1 MTSQNIFGSV
11 TTDAPPAQITSR
23 SNHPLPRQ
31 GIANSTRPIETNKFY
46 ANFFLGT
53 RGQGTWTHPYSLSWA
68 QGGGVAGSWG
78 IAVSQVER
86 NRTVYG
92 PGNPAAFFINPLG
105 LQSLI
110 LSALELGNNTNL
122 TMDSLLSF
130 SANVNL
136 APNATATPMITF
148 PLVQGMGFV
157 TGIYGNG
164 TPLIQSSIGF
174 KTLTFG
180 GAVSYSATLRYEV
193 LLQDNTNWLLYITP
207 TSGVAPA
214 LSLLNGTTMVG
225 SSTFT
230 GSIQT
235 AKNPSNLTSQA
246 IYDASAGVYPLR
258 GAVNGSTSGAV
269 GSYSFSWT
277 KGGIISRTLLM
288 FALPHHVQSFAPSF
302 STKVRVALKLD
313 TTTKGISTAV
323 VSDSWSMNEN
333 DLPYDMAFAP
343 WSPTL
348 RSQTTLPSAAVA
360 LINTVA
366 ANELNEDFATQTNLD
381 SMYFSGKALAKFAF
395 TIYAVH
401 DLAKNTG
408 LASAGLVKLKSVF
421 HTFVNNT
428 QIYPLVYDE
437 SWRGV
442 VSVGTYMTN
451 DSGLDFGNTYYN
463 DHHFHYGYFVY
474 TAAVIGHLDPTWLK
488 MGTNKAWVNMLV
500 RDYANSITNDPYFPF
515 SRNFDWF
522 HGHSWAKGLF
532 ESGDGKDEESSSED
546 GFASYALKMW
556 GRTIGDPNMEARG
569 NLMLAIQARSFS
581 NYFLM
586 QSNNTVQPP
595 RFIGNKADGIVS
607 LSPSLL
613 SLFPSP
619 FHVQRARPIKRD

>member
-1 MTSQNIFGSV
+1 MTSQNIFDSI

-31 GIANSTRPIETNKFY
+31 GIVNSTRPIGTNKFY

-53 RGQGTWTHPYSLSWA
+53 RGQGTWTHPYSVSWA
-68 QGGGVAGSWG
+68 QGNGETGSWG
-78 IAVSQVER
+78 IAVSQVDR

-92 PGNPAAFFINPLG
+92 PGSPAAFFINPLG

-110 LSALELGNNTNL
+110 LSARELGKDTAL
-122 TMDSLLSF
+122 TMDTLLCF

-136 APNATATPMITF
+136 APNADATPIITF

-157 TGIYGNG
+157 TGVYNNG

-180 GAVSYSATLRYEV
+180 GAVSYSATLRYEI

-214 LSLLNGTTMVG
+214 LSLLNGNMIIG
-225 SSTFT
+225 SSVFT
-230 GSIQT
+230 GSIQVS
-235 AKNPSNLTSQA
+235 KNPSALTSQT

-258 GAVNGSTSGAV
+258 GAVTGSASGAV
-269 GSYSFSWT
+269 GNYTFSWT
-277 KGGIISRTLLM
+277 KGGTISRTLLM
-288 FALPHHVQSFAPSF
+288 FALPHHVQSFAPNILAKIRAS
-302 STKVRVALKLD
+302 LKLD
-313 TTTKGISTAV
+313 TTTKGTATAV
-323 VSDSWSMNEN
+323 VSDSWSMNEHN
-333 DLPYDMAFAP
+333 LPYDMTFAP

-348 RSQTTLPSAAVA
+348 RSQTTIPSAAVA

-366 ANELNEDFATQTNLD
+366 ANELNENFVTQTNLD

-421 HTFVNNT
+421 NTFVNNT

-474 TAAVIGHLDPTWLK
+474 TAAVIGYLDPTWLHK
-488 MGTNKAWVNMLV
+488 GTNKAWVNILV
-500 RDYANSITNDPYFPF
+500 RDYANSIANDAHFPF

-586 QSNNTVQPP
+586 QTNNTVQPP

-607 LSPSLL
+607 SSSTPPFPFGS
-613 SLFPSP
+613 SFLF
-619 FHVQRARPIKRD
+619 RL